1 MSETKKIAITGTIG
15 SGKTMV
21 SEYLISKG
29 YDVFNCD
36 LENAKLLLP
45 NNAGYLKVKEVFPDC
60 FINDELDKAK
70 LAAIVFNDENEKKK
84 LEDIMHPLILAE
96 LFKRADDPLFAEVP
110 LLFEV
115 NWDQYFNHNLL
126 VISEEDIIRERLL
139 AKGYLDSE
147 IDERLKN
154 QMAVSEKIKRADKI
168 IYNNGS
174 LSDLYQEIDNW
185 LLEILC

>member
-96 LFKRADDPLFAEVP
+96 LFKRADNPLFAEVP
-110 LLFEV
+110 LLFECD
-115 NWDQYFNHNLL
+115 WDRYFDMNVL
-126 VISEEDIIRERLL
+126 VVSDRDIIIDRLL
-139 AKGYLDSE
+139 HRGLTMKDIEGRMAA
-147 IDERLKN
+147 
-154 QMAVSEKIKRADKI
+154 QMSVEEKINRADKI

-174 LSDLYQEIDNW
+174 LNDMYDNIDY
-185 LLEILC
+185 LLSEIL